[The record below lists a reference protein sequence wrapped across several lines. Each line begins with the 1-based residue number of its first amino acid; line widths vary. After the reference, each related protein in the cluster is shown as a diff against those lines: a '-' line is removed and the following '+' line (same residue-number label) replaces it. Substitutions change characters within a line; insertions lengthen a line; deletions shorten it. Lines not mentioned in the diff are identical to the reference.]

1 MSSLFQISEVM
12 NMITQTLIENGGEIN
27 EELEQLLSITQDQL
41 KTKATDYA
49 TVIRSLEYDNQTIDQ
64 EIKRLQN
71 VKRVRNNT
79 IENLKQRLS
88 NAMEQFE
95 IDEIT
100 TPTTKINFRPST
112 SLQILDENSIPPEYK
127 TLVTDMKIDKNQIKK
142 DLKDGK
148 EIEGAEL
155 IQNRNIQIK

>member
-27 EELEQLLSITQDQL
+27 EELENLLSITQDQL

-49 TVIRSLEYDNQTIDQ
+49 SVIRSLEYDNQIIDQ

-71 VKRVRNNT
+71 IKRVRTNT
-79 IENLKQRLS
+79 IENLKLRLS

-95 IDEIT
+95 IDEIK

-112 SLQILDENSIPPEYK
+112 SLQINNQDEIPAEYK
-127 TLVTDMKIDKNQIKK
+127 TLVTDMKVDKNKIKK
-142 DLKDGK
+142 DLKSGK
-148 EIEGAEL
+148 EVKGAEL
-155 IQNRNIQIK
+155 IENRSIQIK